1 MNRSWIRFREL
12 FVHNRSAASL
22 TQRTQFVFRGCALL
36 SIIVALLAL
45 TQTIKSG
52 SRRVPT
58 SAHAVPETYFC
69 LTVQNATTTTPWPTV
84 PFAGIRTWDSCEVSW
99 SELNP
104 ARGVYDWRHL
114 DALLKLAQSHNVDI
128 LYTFG
133 RTPRWASEN
142 PDQKCGYDPGACLPP
157 AKLEDW
163 DNFVRAISTHAE
175 GRIKYW
181 EMWNEPNQ
189 HEYWSGDVATLVTMA
204 EHAYRIVKSID
215 PSAQILSPSA
225 VGGIDDTP
233 DWMSQYFRAGGGPV
247 TDIVAFHGYGKN
259 PAVPEYV
266 VPLIDAVRGVT
277 KQYGQN
283 EKPLWDTEA
292 SWGPVNHLPDLDD
305 QIAFVARHYILQWSE
320 GVQRYYW
327 YAWDDESYGTM
338 WERQGNLR
346 KTAVAYQQV
355 HDWLVG
361 AQLVVPCEEELT
373 SRWTC
378 QLSRAGRYSAL
389 LVWNTEGQKEYT
401 PPSRFVQLRNLE
413 GETIPIHGSVVI
425 GKQPVLLESELVRQ

>member
-1 MNRSWIRFREL
+1 VTDPPPQAI
-12 FVHNRSAASL
+12 
-22 TQRTQFVFRGCALL
+22 
-36 SIIVALLAL
+36 
-45 TQTIKSG
+45 
-52 SRRVPT
+52 
-58 SAHAVPETYFC
+58 PESYFC
-69 LTVQNATTTTPWPTV
+69 LTVQKATTTTPWPTV
-84 PFAGIRTWDSCEVSW
+84 SFAGIRTWDSCEVAW
-99 SELNP
+99 SVLNP
-104 ARGVYDWRHL
+104 SRGVYKWDHL
-114 DALLKLAQSHNVDI
+114 DALLQLAQIHGVNV

-142 PDQKCGYDPGACLPP
+142 PNQECDYDSGSCLPP
-157 AKLEDW
+157 ANVEDW
-163 DNFVRAISTHAE
+163 DNFVRAIVTHSR

-204 EHAYRIVKSID
+204 RHAYAIIKSVD

-233 DWMSQYFRAGGGPV
+233 DWMSQYFKAGGGPV

-266 VPLIDAVRGVT
+266 VPLVDAVRAVT
-277 KQYGQN
+277 TQYGQN
-283 EKPLWDTEA
+283 SKPLWDTEA
-292 SWGPVNHLPDLDD
+292 SWGPVNHLPNLED
-305 QIAFVARHYILQWSE
+305 QIAFVARHYILQWSQ

-338 WERQGNLR
+338 WELQGKIR
-346 KTAVAYQQV
+346 KTAIAYQQV

-361 AQLVVPCEEELT
+361 AKLAGPCREGSG

-378 QLSRAGRYSAL
+378 QLSRPGRYEAML
-389 LVWNTEGQKEYT
+389 IWNPDGPKEYT
-401 PPSRFVQLRNLE
+401 PSDRFVQFRTLA
-413 GETIPIHGSVVI
+413 GETVPVHGSVEI
-425 GKQPVLLESELVRQ
+425 GKQPILLESEPVSE